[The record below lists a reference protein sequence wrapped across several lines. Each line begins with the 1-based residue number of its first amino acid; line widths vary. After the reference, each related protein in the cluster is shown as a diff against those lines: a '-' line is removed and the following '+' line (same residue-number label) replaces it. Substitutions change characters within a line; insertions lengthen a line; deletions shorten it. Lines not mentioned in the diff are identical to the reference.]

1 MRSNINLTHSFVI
14 LLLTFAACYS
24 QSSNSAGG
32 YRAGYYKGKAL
43 NTTANAHGN
52 AGFELYDINRQN
64 GQVRAYAIFSD
75 GLEGEAWLTGKIT
88 PSGELDLSG
97 TLENYRMEL
106 RGHLAANNSIT
117 ADYSLEGTNPQRG
130 NFEVSFVEAIPP
142 SMAEDGQFRSSAM
155 SSLIGAWEVGG
166 GLPAQ
171 TNPISGM
178 SMGVSFV
185 DAHRLEFFP
194 DGSFKHLW
202 SHRHCDGPRCCSQQA
217 MLETGNYALDGEKL
231 SLTISGGTLI
241 NTDACNS
248 KMNGHTPVKHRTETF
263 SVSMRGSRMCLQQGA
278 QAAACYQKQT

>member
-106 RGHLAANNSIT
+106 RGHLGCGRHAET
-117 ADYSLEGTNPQRG
+117 ARRRG
-130 NFEVSFVEAIPP
+130 QHVDDEIARRIGRGRRLRRRRERGARRRRRWRRRRRRRRVRRRCGHGRERR
-142 SMAEDGQFRSSAM
+142 DRHR
-155 SSLIGAWEVGG
+155 LRIGAR
-166 GLPAQ
+166 
-171 TNPISGM
+171 TCRSGR
-178 SMGVSFV
+178 GRRDQLVHV
-185 DAHRLEFFP
+185 P
-194 DGSFKHLW
+194 DGSIARARHLSSRASRAW
-202 SHRHCDGPRCCSQQA
+202 VSSSRSARP
-217 MLETGNYALDGEKL
+217 GN
-231 SLTISGGTLI
+231 S
-241 NTDACNS
+241 
-248 KMNGHTPVKHRTETF
+248 P
-263 SVSMRGSRMCLQQGA
+263 
-278 QAAACYQKQT
+278 